1 MKKKILSVI
10 LAIGLI
16 ASIAGCGN
24 EEKVEENKNTDI
36 KVEAES
42 SEAETEEKESADMTD
57 SNVMPDGNAETEASY
72 NPDDL
77 EEEKDIF
84 VVKHIDT
91 GDGTEIDF
99 TNQEIIDGPFM
110 LGDSIDIYSF
120 YFTYAGY
127 TKPNIKIDGV
137 WKVDEWI
144 VVPFAESSFLVKEED
159 FNRVATLKETSD
171 NKANEDLANAAMEAA
186 SKEQA
191 NGSSQNEGSANTAN
205 EVAPAPETEAQPE
218 TPAPAVPTYSEAEV
232 INIVEGA
239 LRDAG
244 FRKPEEKMTADE
256 LAMFGPTA
264 GMGWGIDNIPMNDP
278 YMAASQI
285 VEGFQFAGW
294 TTYYIENQG
303 SSDGYVHLKLYSGS

>member
-1 MKKKILSVI
+1 MRKKILSVI
-10 LAIGLI
+10 LLIGI
-16 ASIAGCGN
+16 TASLVACGSGGT
-24 EEKVEENKNTDI
+24 EKKKEKSEVETVS
-36 KVEAES
+36 VEPTVDDVKKTE
-42 SEAETEEKESADMTD
+42 ETEEVSEPVLAD
-57 SNVMPDGNAETEASY
+57 NAETETSHNA
-72 NPDDL
+72 DDF
-77 EEEKDIF
+77 EEQKDIF
-84 VVKHIDT
+84 IVKHIDT

-99 TNQEIIDGPFM
+99 TNQEIINGPFT
-110 LGDSIDIYSF
+110 LGESVDIYSF

-127 TKPNIKIDGV
+127 TKPNIKIDDV

>member
-24 EEKVEENKNTDI
+24 EEKVEEIRNTDI

-42 SEAETEEKESADMTD
+42 SEAETEEKESADMPE

-99 TNQEIIDGPFM
+99 TNQEIIDGPFT

-137 WKVDEWI
+137 WKVDDWI
-144 VVPFAESSFLVKEED
+144 VVPFAQSSFLVKAED

-171 NKANEDLANAAMEAA
+171 NTANEDLANVAREAA

-191 NGSSQNEGSANTAN
+191 NGSSQNAGSVNTAN
-205 EVAPAPETEAQPE
+205 EVAPAPETEAEAQAS
-218 TPAPAVPTYSEAEV
+218 APAATMYSEEEV
-232 INIVEGA
+232 ISIFRSTLESNGIQWYPSVYPNSE
-239 LRDAG
+239 AG
-244 FRKPEEKMTADE
+244 PS
-256 LAMFGPTA
+256 G
-264 GMGWGIDNIPMNDP
+264 GMGWGIENISMIDP
-278 YMAASQI
+278 YGDSAKS

-294 TTYYIENQG
+294 NLYYLESQG
-303 SSDGYVHLKLYSGS
+303 SSDGYVHLKLYSGTN

>member
-10 LAIGLI
+10 LTIGLI
-16 ASIAGCGN
+16 TSIAGCGN
-24 EEKVEENKNTDI
+24 KEKAEENANTDI
-36 KVEAES
+36 NV
-42 SEAETEEKESADMTD
+42 ETESFETEAAENESVDMKG
-57 SNVMPDGNAETEASY
+57 SNAPSMNNAETETSHNA
-72 NPDDL
+72 DDF
-77 EEEKDIF
+77 EEQKDIF
-84 VVKHIDT
+84 IVKHIDT

-99 TNQEIIDGPFM
+99 TNQEIINGPFT
-110 LGDSIDIYSF
+110 LGESVDIYSF
-120 YFTYAGY
+120 YFTYAGH
-127 TKPNIKIDGV
+127 TKPNIKIDDV

-144 VVPFAESSFLVKEED
+144 VVPFAQSSFLVKEED

-171 NKANEDLANAAMEAA
+171 NTANEDLANVAREAA

-191 NGSSQNEGSANTAN
+191 KTPSQNEGSANTAN
-205 EVAPAPETEAQPE
+205 EVASAPETEAQPS
-218 TPAPAVPTYSEAEV
+218 APAATTYSEEEV
-232 INIVEGA
+232 ISIVEGA

-278 YMAASQI
+278 YTAASQI

>member
-1 MKKKILSVI
+1 MKKKILLVI

-24 EEKVEENKNTDI
+24 EEKVAENKNTDI

-42 SEAETEEKESADMTD
+42 SKAEVEEKESADMTD

-137 WKVDEWI
+137 WKVDDWI

-171 NKANEDLANAAMEAA
+171 NTANEDLAKAAMEAA

-205 EVAPAPETEAQPE
+205 EVASAPETEAQPS
-218 TPAPAVPTYSEAEV
+218 APAATTYSEEEV
-232 INIVEGA
+232 ISIVEGA

-278 YMAASQI
+278 YTAASQI

>member
-10 LAIGLI
+10 LTIGLI

-24 EEKVEENKNTDI
+24 KEKAEKNVNTDI
-36 KVEAES
+36 NVETES
-42 SEAETEEKESADMTD
+42 SETEAAENESVDMKGSDAPSTD
-57 SNVMPDGNAETEASY
+57 NAETETSY
-72 NPDDL
+72 NADDL
-77 EEEKDIF
+77 EEQKDIF

-218 TPAPAVPTYSEAEV
+218 APAPAVPTYSEAEV
-232 INIVEGA
+232 ISIVETA
-239 LRDAG
+239 LRNAG
-244 FRKPEEKMTADE
+244 CRKPEEDMTAEE
-256 LAMFGPTA
+256 LAMFGPTD

-278 YMAASQI
+278 YTAASKI

-294 TTYYIENQG
+294 KYYYIESQG
-303 SSDGYVHLKLYSGS
+303 SSNGYVHLKLYSG